1 MTSLWVTCMRRC
13 TPAAEMTVQMYCPS
27 VARLWVSSN
36 DFDAPAG
43 AVLQCQQGVQGTAA
57 GAAAGGGGG
66 AVADEPRPQPRGA
79 VVDRAPRRRRQS
91 LSVGAAQRLD
101 TQGLACRQQQG
112 SMCRPLAASIT
123 EAPGG
128 VMQPAG
134 LSWCVYRVCIT
145 PMAIR
150 MDRLLMGGLDS
161 YKKRTCGTDR
171 TYASCCW
178 ALLKCQ

>member
-1 MTSLWVTCMRRC
+1 MHR
-13 TPAAEMTVQMYCPS
+13 PAAPRQQVSLT
-27 VARLWVSSN
+27 ARQVWLMPLV
-36 DFDAPAG
+36 G

-79 VVDRAPRRRRQS
+79 AAGGAPQRRRQS

-101 TQGLACRQQQG
+101 TRGLACRQQQG

-161 YKKRTCGTDR
+161 CTEAHMWHRHVHMRRAVVLCSSVNSQVR
-171 TYASCCW
+171 A
-178 ALLKCQ
+178 